1 MSFEERGDA
10 VVAAL
15 DAEELKLIY
24 RVLHQHLAEHPEL
37 MDTDFLI
44 ELQNYLQRQAKAA
57 GVDISDHGAWDR
69 WIGNENATPCD
80 VRLKRRRRIEP
91 ES

>member
-1 MSFEERGDA
+1 MSFEERADA

-15 DAEELKLIY
+15 DAEELKLVY
-24 RVLHQHLAEHPEL
+24 RVLHQHLGDHPEL

-57 GVDISDHGAWDR
+57 GVDISDHSAWDR
-69 WIGNENATPCD
+69 WIGHENATSCD
-80 VRLKRRRRIEP
+80 IRNRNRRVIGE
-91 ES
+91 

>member
-1 MSFEERGDA
+1 MSFEERADA

-15 DAEELKLIY
+15 DHKELKLVY
-24 RVLHQHLAEHPEL
+24 RVLHQHLAEHPEM

-44 ELQNYLQRQAKAA
+44 ELQTYLQRRAKAEK
-57 GVDISDHGAWDR
+57 VDISDHGAWDR

-80 VRLKRRRRIEP
+80 ERLKKRRTL
-91 ES
+91 